1 MLQFFF
7 LFVSGLVG
15 GFLGGLLGIG
25 GGIIYIVVI
34 PVVLSGIG
42 VPREEIVQYT
52 IANSVFASFF
62 SSLSANFILLKN
74 NNFYLKEV
82 VIIGIF
88 GIITSLLFLQYIV
101 NTSWYSKGSFNVVIV
116 LLLLY
121 MLLKTILNANNI
133 NGLSGAKKGK
143 RASTKLGLAGLA
155 VGAVSALSGLG
166 GGVVLIPI
174 LTSLFTM
181 DIRRANSIS
190 LGVIGITS
198 LTMTVFCLFEN
209 TRYEY
214 HYYNMG
220 YIIFPVAL
228 SLAAGVVIASPLG
241 VKASKIASP
250 QMLSYLF
257 SFFLAL
263 IIIRKIV
270 ELASTS
276 S

>member
-1 MLQFFF
+1 MLHFLF

-62 SSLSANFILLKN
+62 SSLSANVVLVKSH
-74 NNFYLKEV
+74 NFYIKEV
-82 VIIGIF
+82 IIIGFF
-88 GIITSLLFLQYIV
+88 GIITSLLFLQYVV
-101 NTSWYSKGSFNVVIV
+101 NTSWYSKGPFNVVIV
-116 LLLLY
+116 LLLAY
-121 MLLKTILNANNI
+121 MLLKTILDANATYENSKEN
-133 NGLSGAKKGK
+133 K
-143 RASTKLGLAGLA
+143 RASLKLGLAGLA

-181 DIRRANSIS
+181 EIRKANSIS
-190 LGVIGITS
+190 LGVIGVTS
-198 LTMTVFCLFEN
+198 FTMTVFCMLEN
-209 TRYEY
+209 TQNDY
-214 HYYNMG
+214 HFYNMG

-263 IIIRKIV
+263 IIIRKVI
-270 ELASTS
+270 EIANSPG
-276 S
+276 

>member
-1 MLQFFF
+1 
-7 LFVSGLVG
+7 
-15 GFLGGLLGIG
+15 
-25 GGIIYIVVI
+25 VVI

-62 SSLSANFILLKN
+62 SSLAANFILFKN
-74 NNFYLKEV
+74 HNFYLKEV
-82 VIIGIF
+82 IVIGFF

-101 NTSWYSKGSFNVVIV
+101 NTSWYSKSTFNVVIV
-116 LLLLY
+116 FLLLY
-121 MLLKTILNANNI
+121 MLLKTILNANNS
-133 NGLSGAKKGK
+133 NQPHAKKGK
-143 RASTKLGLAGLA
+143 KTSSKLGLAGLA

-174 LTSLFTM
+174 LTSLFAM
-181 DIRRANSIS
+181 EIRKANAIS

-198 LTMTVFCLFEN
+198 FTMTLFCLFEN
-209 TRYEY
+209 TQNEY

-241 VKASKIASP
+241 VKASKVASP

-276 S
+276 G